1 MELLH
6 VTRKGDDVCIFH
18 YSGELTLEVIDRLK
32 GEMWQYLDSDPC
44 AVIVMDLAEIS
55 FLDSSGIG
63 FLVHLNN
70 QRKEENKGFFLY
82 KPSPQVRK
90 SLSLVRLFDYFRVL
104 EEDKEL
110 EKLAE

>member
-1 MELLH
+1 MEILN
-6 VTRKGDDVCIFH
+6 VTRKGDNVCIFH

-32 GEMWQYLDSDPC
+32 GEMWDYLEKKPC
-44 AVIVMDLAEIS
+44 ATIVMDLADIS

-70 QRKEENKGFFLY
+70 QRKEENKGFYLY
-82 KPSPQVRK
+82 KPSQQVRK

-110 EKLAE
+110 NNLAE

>member
-1 MELLH
+1 MEIVN
-6 VTRKGDDVCIFH
+6 VTRKGGDVCIFH

-32 GEMWQYLDSDPC
+32 REMWEYLENEPC
-44 AVIVMDLAEIS
+44 AIAVMDLGDIS

-82 KPSPQVRK
+82 RPSSQVRK

-104 EEDKEL
+104 EEEKEL
-110 EKLAE
+110 DKLAQ